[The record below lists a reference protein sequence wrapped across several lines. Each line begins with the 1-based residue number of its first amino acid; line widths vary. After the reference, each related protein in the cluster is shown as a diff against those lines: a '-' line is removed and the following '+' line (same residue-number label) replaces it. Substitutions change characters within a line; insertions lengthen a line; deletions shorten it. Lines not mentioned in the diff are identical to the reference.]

1 MIHNP
6 SQKSIKLFNTLE
18 EYILK
23 LLDQYNNQEVKQI
36 CRECSETFLILGN
49 LFSDIQIEISVDYI
63 YLENSKWNVKALK
76 MKYLG
81 LYLFIIPKSYTMF
94 DYLII

>member
-63 YLENSKWNVKALK
+63 YLENSK
-76 MKYLG
+76 
-81 LYLFIIPKSYTMF
+81 
-94 DYLII
+94 